1 MFDNSPDEQSL
12 FERLIEV
19 STFGLD
25 DLELNRQGKMSGLQ
39 RSRLGMMAALY
50 FGICIILFS
59 LAVGAVWVIL
69 TQSQVVSILAMLIW
83 IAFCLYGGVHWLRQT
98 LPMWED
104 VRSEKVLC
112 VSGPLH
118 QIYTR
123 VSTGG
128 RGTGIYLVH
137 YRIAKKFFD
146 VAFFATK
153 FIPQDQRCNVYYT
166 PKSEIIIGI
175 EPI

>member
-1 MFDNSPDEQSL
+1 MFDNTPDEKSL
-12 FERLIEV
+12 LDKLIEV

-39 RSRLGMMAALY
+39 KSRLGLMAILY
-50 FGICIILFS
+50 FGICVILFVS
-59 LAVGAVWVIL
+59 AIGAVWVFFMQPQVVPFFAIL
-69 TQSQVVSILAMLIW
+69 TWVALCVYGSI
-83 IAFCLYGGVHWLRQT
+83 HWLRQA

-104 VRSEKVLC
+104 VRSDTVLC

-118 QIYTR
+118 QFYTR
-123 VSTGG
+123 VSNG
-128 RGTGIYLVH
+128 RASIYLVH

-146 VAFFATK
+146 VAFFAPK
-153 FIPQDQRCNVYYT
+153 FIPQDQRCHAYYT
-166 PKSEIIIGI
+166 PKSEILIGI